1 MNRMNRTLLTIML
14 VSVPALLTAQGSED
28 DHGWSFAQRFQGSSN
43 AAGVVLKDASTATF
57 SFNEHF
63 KLYAGVPF
71 YFTRQASSSG
81 GTNFVNGIGNVY
93 SGLFLSTGNAM
104 PIHYSSDLVF
114 TAPTGDIKNGFSTGH
129 PTVDWTNTFSHSFTA
144 LTPYASAGIANTVSD
159 TAFFVRPFTSK
170 GIVSHFEAGAL
181 MNLAPRVSIGGSAYA
196 IRATGEQEIISKVVE
211 APAPVS
217 TPASTPVSTQSGSTP
232 QPTSATSSAGNVLS
246 GVTKTLGVG
255 NGGTNSSNGNK
266 DVVPPI
272 FQTQQQTLGPAQ
284 VANDQGFAS
293 WLTVRPSSL
302 TDLQIGYSRSSA
314 YHFNTLFF
322 GIGFRIGH
330 GVSVIK

>member
-1 MNRMNRTLLTIML
+1 MNRMNRTFLTLILL
-14 VSVPALLTAQGSED
+14 SVPALLSAQGSED

-43 AAGVVLKDASTATF
+43 AAGAVLKDSSTATY

-63 KLYAGVPF
+63 KLYGGVPF
-71 YFTRQASSSG
+71 YFTRQASASG
-81 GTNFVNGIGNVY
+81 SKNFVNGIGNVY
-93 SGLFLSTGNAM
+93 SGMFLSAGNSSA
-104 PIHYSSDLVF
+104 IRYSSDLVF
-114 TAPTGDIKNGFSTGH
+114 TAPTGDMNNGFSTGH
-129 PTVDWTNTFSHSFTA
+129 ATVDWTNTFSHSFTA
-144 LTPYASAGIANTVSD
+144 LTPYASAGIANTISD
-159 TAFFVRPFTSK
+159 TSFFVRPFTSK

-181 MNLAPRVSIGGSAYA
+181 MNIAPRVSVGGSAYA

-217 TPASTPVSTQSGSTP
+217 TPASTPASTQSASP
-232 QPTSATSSAGNVLS
+232 QPTSPTSSAGNTLS
-246 GVTKTLGVG
+246 GITKTLGVG
-255 NGGTNSSNGNK
+255 NGGSNSSDNGNNS
-266 DVVPPI
+266 VVPPI

-293 WLTVRPSSL
+293 WLTVRPSAL
-302 TDLQIGYSRSSA
+302 TDLQIGYSRSTA
-314 YHFNTLFF
+314 YHLNTLFF